1 MSDTALPLPPEAVDV
16 DGIDPVLLAAYR
28 GEPAALN
35 QLLHTSQPLIR
46 RYALR
51 HCIFEVVDDAV
62 QDSMVV
68 LARRLS
74 TVRALRAFSGWLL
87 QVVRHEC
94 HRLGSRLLRH
104 DLWDYTRATCFMAAD
119 DVTTRLSVVAALE
132 SLPPHYRKVVVL
144 RDIEELG
151 ISEIAERL
159 GEPIGAVKSRLHRA
173 RELLR
178 EYLLA

>member
-1 MSDTALPLPPEAVDV
+1 MTDLDDL
-16 DGIDPVLLAAYR
+16 DPVLVAAHR

-35 QLLHTSQPLIR
+35 QLLHSKQPLIR

-51 HCIFEVVDDAV
+51 HCMFEVVDDAV

-94 HRLGSRLLRH
+94 HRLGSRLLRR
-104 DLWDYTRATCFMAAD
+104 DPWDYARATTFLAAD
-119 DVTTRLSVVAALE
+119 DVATRLSVVAALE
-132 SLPPHYRKVVVL
+132 SLPPHYRQVVVL

-151 ISEIAERL
+151 INEIAARL
-159 GEPIGAVKSRLHRA
+159 GEPVGAVKSRLHRA

>member
-1 MSDTALPLPPEAVDV
+1 MTAGVAARATGVASDV
-16 DGIDPVLLAAYR
+16 DAVLAAAHR

-35 QLLHTSQPLIR
+35 QLLHQSQPLIR

-51 HCIFEVVDDAV
+51 HCVFEVVDDAV
-62 QDSMVV
+62 QDSMVI

-74 TVRALRAFSGWLL
+74 TVRQLRAFTGWLM

-94 HRLGSRLLRH
+94 HRLGSAFLRR
-104 DLWDYTRATCFMAAD
+104 DLWDYSRAATFMEAD
-119 DVTTRLSVVAALE
+119 DATTRMAVVSALE
-132 SLPPHYRKVVVL
+132 SLPPHYREVVVL

-151 ISEIAERL
+151 IAEIAARL
-159 GEPIGAVKSRLHRA
+159 NEPVGAVKSRLHRA

>member
-1 MSDTALPLPPEAVDV
+1 MSTEATPSTPAVVDV
-16 DGIDPVLLAAYR
+16 DGVDPDLIAAYR
-28 GEPAALN
+28 GEPAALDR
-35 QLLHTSQPLIR
+35 LLHTSQPLIR

-51 HCIFEVVDDAV
+51 HCAFEVVDDAV

-68 LARRLS
+68 LSRRLS

-94 HRLGSRLLRH
+94 HRLSRAIVRH
-104 DLWDYTRATCFMAAD
+104 DPWDYGRARSFMSFD
-119 DVTTRLSVVAALE
+119 DVTTRMSVVAALE
-132 SLPPHYRKVVVL
+132 SLPPHYRQVVVL

-159 GEPIGAVKSRLHRA
+159 GEPVGAVKSRLHRA

>member
-1 MSDTALPLPPEAVDV
+1 MNASPPTSLCDV
-16 DGIDPVLLAAYR
+16 EGIDPVLLAAYR
-28 GEPAALN
+28 GEPMALN
-35 QLLHTSQPLIR
+35 KLLHTSQPLIR

-68 LARRLS
+68 LARRLQ

-94 HRLGSRLLRH
+94 HRLSSRLLRR
-104 DLWDYTRATCFMAAD
+104 DPWDYARATSFMAGD
-119 DVTTRLSVVAALE
+119 DVDTRLSVVAALE
-132 SLPPHYRKVVVL
+132 SLPPHYRKVVLL
-144 RDIEELG
+144 RDVEELG

-159 GEPIGAVKSRLHRA
+159 GEPVGAVKSRLHRA
-173 RELLR
+173 REMLR

>member
-1 MSDTALPLPPEAVDV
+1 MSDVDEL
-16 DGIDPVLLAAYR
+16 DPVLVAAHR

-51 HCIFEVVDDAV
+51 HCVFEVVDDAV

-74 TVRALRAFSGWLL
+74 TVRVLRAFSGWLL

-94 HRLGSRLLRH
+94 HRLGSRLLRR
-104 DLWDYTRATCFMAAD
+104 DPWDYTRASTFLMAD
-119 DVTTRLSVVAALE
+119 EVTMRLTVAAALD
-132 SLPPHYRKVVVL
+132 SLPPHYRQVVL
-144 RDIEELG
+144 LRDVEELG
-151 ISEIAERL
+151 ISEIAQRL
-159 GEPIGAVKSRLHRA
+159 GEPVGAVKSRLHRA
-173 RELLR
+173 RALLR